1 MPQDWRDNLQTAS
14 IGSAELF
21 VSDVRTSGGR
31 RVVVTELPARD
42 KPVNEDMGRA
52 AWRYQVTAF
61 VIGDEYMKARDNVMD
76 VLSSEGPHDFVHP
89 FQGTKSVVLDGA
101 VEVSE
106 SDSEGGWARLSF
118 ALVESGEPDGLR
130 VYVSSAAALAAAA
143 DAGVAA
149 GAGDLKKGLA
159 KVGIGSIFA
168 AVSGALDKA
177 SRAMLIAKRNVFGAL
192 GVGEFAKLSD
202 SITNFKDTANR
213 LLSSPAEL
221 MSAIHGI
228 VSGIMSIIA
237 SFDDVDSA
245 AAPYPGGA
253 KAVRAEAALAAAQEL
268 AQVDLVTPPAFP
280 GAPVDEDAQEAERA
294 VGKALRVA
302 TVCGTASLLQTLPLE
317 SQATATEALGIVGAL
332 AELVLVDET
341 TSDELFVAMTDL
353 RAALDQHLAGLTAE
367 LPSVQEYTPPTT
379 LPALLVAYRFYRD
392 PLRDL
397 EICGRNGVA
406 DPNFLRGGAV
416 LQVLDG

>member
-1 MPQDWRDNLQTAS
+1 MPQDWRDNLQSAS

-21 VSDVRTSGGR
+21 VSEVRTSGGR

-61 VIGDEYMKARDNVMD
+61 VIGDEYMKARDVVMD

-101 VEVSE
+101 VEISE

-118 ALVESGEPDGLR
+118 ALIESGEPDGLR
-130 VYVSSAAALAAAA
+130 VYVSSAAALTAAVDAA
-143 DAGVAA
+143 VAA
-149 GAGDLKKGLA
+149 GAVDLKTGLA
-159 KVGIGSIFA
+159 KIGIGSIFA
-168 AVSGALDKA
+168 AATNALNKV

-192 GVGEFAKLSD
+192 GVGELAKLSD
-202 SITNFKDTANR
+202 AITNFKDTSIR
-213 LLSSPAEL
+213 LLNSPAEL
-221 MSAIHGI
+221 MTAINGI
-228 VSGIMSIIA
+228 VSAIMSIIA
-237 SFDDVDSA
+237 NFDDADPA

-253 KAVRAEAALAAAQEL
+253 KAVRAEAALGAAQEL
-268 AQVDLVTPPAFP
+268 AEVDTVTPPPFP
-280 GAPVDEDAQEAERA
+280 GAPVDEDAEAAERA

-302 TVCGTASLLQTLPLE
+302 SVCGTASLLQTLPLE

-332 AELVLVDET
+332 AEKVLIDET
-341 TSDELFVAMTDL
+341 TSDDLFTAMTDL
-353 RAALDQHLAGLTAE
+353 RAALDQHLAELTAE
-367 LPSVQEYTPPTT
+367 LPSVQAYTPPST
-379 LPALLVAYRFYRD
+379 LPALLVSYLFYRD

-406 DPNFLRGGAV
+406 DPNFLQGGV
-416 LQVLDG
+416 PLQVLDG